1 MTTQPELPLPL
12 EIRQT
17 QQAMHCDH
25 AALNSTH
32 LYQLTQTHCES
43 RWHRAEML
51 LSGSGEKKITVLRIL
66 FLSSTF
72 LDLTFLSY
80 SCLLVLSLHFC
91 LQQTRFLKNQTFLH
105 GQPKTGTEDTCYSS
119 SWCKVTLQEVLYVCI
134 SIVLKWKQTTHP
146 QLFQEVLLLAPLSH
160 TTGLLSVLVGMT
172 NNTEQKREFIH
183 LFRL

>member
-17 QQAMHCDH
+17 QRAMHCDH

-32 LYQLTQTHCES
+32 LCQLTQTHCES
-43 RWHRAEML
+43 RWHRDEMP

-80 SCLLVLSLHFC
+80 SCLLVLSLRFC
-91 LQQTRFLKNQTFLH
+91 LQQTRFLKKQNLLAWTTQNRHWRYMLF
-105 GQPKTGTEDTCYSS
+105 YSC
-119 SWCKVTLQEVLYVCI
+119 CKVTLQELLYV
-134 SIVLKWKQTTHP
+134 
-146 QLFQEVLLLAPLSH
+146 
-160 TTGLLSVLVGMT
+160 
-172 NNTEQKREFIH
+172 
-183 LFRL
+183 